1 LVPLSANCSGL
12 TTPFSVVTITTKGC
26 KRPRT
31 HFHDISGTL
40 ASATELMFNPSLSD
54 EQKALRELARQFAH
68 NEIVPIAAEADRT
81 QQYPWE
87 LVEKAHSIGLINITV
102 PEEYGG
108 GGLGHFEDCLV
119 AEELA
124 AGCAG
129 IYSSFV
135 ASTLGL
141 TPLNIAATPEQM
153 QHLMIPFC
161 AEPALAS
168 FCLTEPG
175 AGSDVASVRT
185 RVKRDGK
192 FYILT
197 GNKRFITNGGVA
209 KLYTVIATLDPSLRH
224 RGLVVLVVPPDLA
237 GVSVG
242 KKEDKM
248 GQRAADTREV
258 IFEDVRVPVANRLGE
273 EGGGFA
279 LVMDTLNRIRAEV
292 AAAAV
297 GVAQAAMEAATEYAK
312 EREQFGQPIASYQG
326 VEFKLADMAIKV
338 EAARLLTWQA
348 AWMADQGLHNSYE
361 SAIAKCFAADS
372 AMQIAIDAV
381 QVFGGYGYIKE
392 YPVEKYMRDAKLLQ
406 IYEGTNEIQRLVI
419 SRLLLS

>member
-1 LVPLSANCSGL
+1 
-12 TTPFSVVTITTKGC
+12 
-26 KRPRT
+26 
-31 HFHDISGTL
+31 
-40 ASATELMFNPSLSD
+40 MFNLSLSD
-54 EQKALRELARQFAH
+54 EQKALRELARQFTQ
-68 NEIVPIAAEADRT
+68 NEIVPIAAEADRIEE
-81 QQYPWE
+81 YPWE
-87 LVEKAHSIGLINITV
+87 LVEKAHAIGLINVTV

-108 GGLGHFEDCLV
+108 GGLGYFDDCLV
-119 AEELA
+119 AEEIA

-153 QHLMIPFC
+153 ERFMTPFC
-161 AEPALAS
+161 AEPALAA

-175 AGSDVASVRT
+175 AGSDVASIRT
-185 RVKRDGK
+185 RARRERDL
-192 FYILT
+192 YILNGT
-197 GNKRFITNGGVA
+197 KRFITNGGIA
-209 KLYTVIATLDPSLRH
+209 RLYTVIATLDPSLRH
-224 RGLVVLVVPPDLA
+224 RGFVVLVVPSDLP

-258 IFEDVRVPVANRLGE
+258 IFEDVRVPVENRLRHEGE
-273 EGGGFA
+273 GFG
-279 LVMDTLNRIRAEV
+279 LVMETLDKIRAEV

-297 GVAQAAMEAATEYAK
+297 GLARAAMEASVKYAK
-312 EREQFGQPIASYQG
+312 EREQFGQPIASLQG
-326 VEFKLADMAIKV
+326 IQFMLADMAIKV

-348 AWMADQGLHNSYE
+348 AWMADQGLRNSHQ
-361 SAIAKCFAADS
+361 SAIAKAFAADS
-372 AMQIAIDAV
+372 AMKITTDAV

-406 IYEGTNEIQRLVI
+406 IYEGTSEIQRLVI
-419 SRLLLS
+419 SRWLLK

>member
-1 LVPLSANCSGL
+1 
-12 TTPFSVVTITTKGC
+12 
-26 KRPRT
+26 
-31 HFHDISGTL
+31 
-40 ASATELMFNPSLSD
+40 MFNLSLSD
-54 EQKALRELARQFAH
+54 EQKALRELARQFTQ
-68 NEIVPIAAEADRT
+68 NEIVPIAAEADRIEE
-81 QQYPWE
+81 YPWE
-87 LVEKAHSIGLINITV
+87 LVEKAHAIGLINITV

-108 GGLGHFEDCLV
+108 GGLGYFDDCLV
-119 AEELA
+119 AEEIA

-153 QHLMIPFC
+153 ERFMTPFC
-161 AEPALAS
+161 AEPALAA

-175 AGSDVASVRT
+175 AGSDVASIRT
-185 RVKRDGK
+185 RARRERDL
-192 FYILT
+192 YILNGT
-197 GNKRFITNGGVA
+197 KRFITNGGIA
-209 KLYTVIATLDPSLRH
+209 RLYTVIATLDPSLRH
-224 RGLVVLVVPPDLA
+224 RGFVVLVVPSDLP

-258 IFEDVRVPVANRLGE
+258 IFEDVRVPVENRLRHEGE
-273 EGGGFA
+273 GFG
-279 LVMDTLNRIRAEV
+279 LVMETLDKIRAEV

-297 GVAQAAMEAATEYAK
+297 GLARAAMEASVKYAK
-312 EREQFGQPIASYQG
+312 EREQFGQPIASLQG
-326 VEFKLADMAIKV
+326 IQFMLADMAIKV

-348 AWMADQGLHNSYE
+348 AWMADQGLRNSHQ
-361 SAIAKCFAADS
+361 SAIAKAFAADS
-372 AMQIAIDAV
+372 AMKITTDAV

-406 IYEGTNEIQRLVI
+406 IYEGTSEIQRLVI
-419 SRLLLS
+419 SRWLLK